1 MSSTEDKVD
10 LNKKVE
16 AAEAAMKKYASKDT
30 VISIGGYE
38 FTPAKLM
45 IAFGIVSSVIGGLYG
60 VFETYKDYMGM
71 KKKIAEYVAPDFSE
85 YEARIIKLETDSEKV
100 VGYTRDINQ
109 NLKGDIRR
117 TETVLEGVERGS
129 KVAQRE
135 VEKAVNEV
143 RRQVEVDF
151 KEIRKQVD
159 SEIKEIRRS
168 TDSSVREMQKQV
180 DSTVQGVNERVNR
193 IERETNNEIRTIR
206 REVDDKIKKALDN
219 PLAN

>member
-1 MSSTEDKVD
+1 MSSTEDKNVD
-10 LNKKVE
+10 KKVDE
-16 AAEAAMKKYASKDT
+16 LQDAMKKYASKDT
-30 VISIGGYE
+30 VISIGGYS

-45 IAFGIVSSVIGGLYG
+45 IAFGIVSSVIGGMYG
-60 VFETYKDYMGM
+60 VFEAYKDYESM
-71 KKKIAEYVAPDFSE
+71 KKKISNYVAPDFSE
-85 YEARIIKLETDSEKV
+85 YEARIIKLEENSEKV

-135 VEKAVNEV
+135 VEKDINQI
-143 RRQVEVDF
+143 RRQ
-151 KEIRKQVD
+151 ID
-159 SEIKEIRRS
+159 SEIKEIRLGTEAEIKEIRRS
-168 TDSSVREMQKQV
+168 ADSQVREMQKQV
-180 DSTVQGVNERVNR
+180 DSTVQNVNERVNR
-193 IERETNNEIRTIR
+193 IERETNAELRTIR

>member
-1 MSSTEDKVD
+1 MSSTEDKD

-16 AAEAAMKKYASKDT
+16 AAEAAMKQYASKDT
-30 VISIGGYE
+30 VISIGGYS

-45 IAFGIVSSVIGGLYG
+45 IAAGIVSSVVGGMYG

-85 YEARIIKLETDSEKV
+85 YEKRIVVLEQNLEKGV
-100 VGYTRDINQ
+100 EYTRDINT

-117 TETVLEGVERGS
+117 TESVLDNVERSS
-129 KVAQRE
+129 KSSQRE
-135 VEKAVNEV
+135 VEKSVNDV
-143 RRQVEVDF
+143 RRQVETDF

-159 SEIKEIRRS
+159 SEIKEIRRG
-168 TDSSVREMQKQV
+168 TDSQVREMQKQV
-180 DSTVQGVNERVNR
+180 DSTVQTVNERVNR
-193 IERETNNEIRTIR
+193 IERETASELRTMR
-206 REVDDKIKKALDN
+206 REMDEKIKKALDN

>member
-1 MSSTEDKVD
+1 MSSTENKD
-10 LNKKVE
+10 LNKEVE
-16 AAEAAMKKYASKDT
+16 KLEGAMKQYASKDT
-30 VISIGGYE
+30 VISIGGYS

-45 IAFGIVSSVIGGLYG
+45 IAFGIVSSVVGGMYG
-60 VFETYKDYMGM
+60 VFEAYKDYESM
-71 KKKIAEYVAPDFSE
+71 KKKIANYVAPDFSE
-85 YEARIIKLETDSEKV
+85 YEARIIKLEENSEKV

-129 KVAQRE
+129 KTAQRE
-135 VEKAVNEV
+135 VEKDIN
-143 RRQVEVDF
+143 D
-151 KEIRKQVD
+151 IRKQID

-168 TDSSVREMQKQV
+168 SDSAVREMQKQV
-180 DSTVQGVNERVNR
+180 DATVQGVNERVNR
-193 IERETNNEIRTIR
+193 IERETNSELRTIR

>member
-1 MSSTEDKVD
+1 MSEGKVD
-10 LNKKVE
+10 VNKKVDELE
-16 AAEAAMKKYASKDT
+16 AAAKKYASKDT

-45 IAFGIVSSVIGGLYG
+45 IAFGIISSTLGGLYG

-71 KKKIAEYVAPDFSE
+71 KKKIADYVAPDFSE
-85 YEARIIKLETDSEKV
+85 YESRIIKLEENSEKV

-117 TETVLEGVERGS
+117 TEGVLENVERGT
-129 KVAQRE
+129 KTAQRE
-135 VEKAVNEV
+135 VEKDINEF
-143 RRQVEVDF
+143 RRQVDG
-151 KEIRKQVD
+151 
-159 SEIKEIRRS
+159 EIKEIRRGAES
-168 TDSSVREMQKQV
+168 QVREMQKQV

-193 IERETNNEIRTIR
+193 IERETSAELRTIR
-206 REVDDKIKKALDN
+206 REVDEKIKKALDN

>member
-45 IAFGIVSSVIGGLYG
+45 IAFGIVSSVVGGLYG
-60 VFETYKDYMGM
+60 CFEAYNDYMGM
-71 KKKIAEYVAPDFSE
+71 KKKIANYIAPDFSE
-85 YEARIIKLETDSEKV
+85 YEARIIKLEENSEKV

-117 TETVLEGVERGS
+117 TEGVLENVERGS

-135 VEKAVNEV
+135 VEKDIN
-143 RRQVEVDF
+143 
-151 KEIRKQVD
+151 EIRRTID
-159 SEIKEIRRS
+159 GEIKEIRRS
-168 TDSSVREMQKQV
+168 TDSQVREMQKQV
-180 DSTVQGVNERVNR
+180 DATVQNVNERVNR
-193 IERETNNEIRTIR
+193 IERDTNGELRAIR

>member
-45 IAFGIVSSVIGGLYG
+45 IAAGIVSSVIGGMYG

-85 YEARIIKLETDSEKV
+85 YEARIIKLEENSEKV

-117 TETVLEGVERGS
+117 TEGVLDNVERGS
-129 KVAQRE
+129 KIAQRE
-135 VEKAVNEV
+135 VEKDIN
-143 RRQVEVDF
+143 D
-151 KEIRKQVD
+151 IRKTID
-159 SEIKEIRRS
+159 GEIKEIRKS

-180 DSTVQGVNERVNR
+180 DSTVQSVNERVNR
-193 IERETNNEIRTIR
+193 IERETNNELRAIR

>member
-1 MSSTEDKVD
+1 MAENKNID
-10 LNKKVE
+10 KKVE
-16 AAEAAMKKYASKDT
+16 EFEGAMKRFASKDT
-30 VISIGGYE
+30 VISIGGYS

-45 IAFGIVSSVIGGLYG
+45 IAFGIVSSVIGGMYG
-60 VFETYKDYMGM
+60 VFEAYKDYESM
-71 KKKIAEYVAPDFSE
+71 KKKIANYVAPDFSE
-85 YEARIIKLETDSEKV
+85 YEARIIKLEENSEKV

-135 VEKAVNEV
+135 VEKDINDI
-143 RRQVEVDF
+143 RRQIDV
-151 KEIRKQVD
+151 
-159 SEIKEIRRS
+159 EIKEIRRS
-168 TDSSVREMQKQV
+168 ADSQVREMQKQV
-180 DSTVQGVNERVNR
+180 DSTVQNVNERVNR
-193 IERETNNEIRTIR
+193 IERETNAELRTIR

>member
-45 IAFGIVSSVIGGLYG
+45 IAFGIVSSVVGGLYG
-60 VFETYKDYMGM
+60 CFEAYNDYMGM
-71 KKKIAEYVAPDFSE
+71 KKKIANYVAPDFSE
-85 YEARIIKLETDSEKV
+85 YEARIIKLEENSEKV

-117 TETVLEGVERGS
+117 TEGVLENVERGS

-135 VEKAVNEV
+135 VEKDIN
-143 RRQVEVDF
+143 
-151 KEIRKQVD
+151 EIRRTID
-159 SEIKEIRRS
+159 GEIKEIRRS
-168 TDSSVREMQKQV
+168 TDSQVREMQKQV
-180 DSTVQGVNERVNR
+180 DSTVQNVNERVNR
-193 IERETNNEIRTIR
+193 IERDTNAELRAIR

>member
-1 MSSTEDKVD
+1 MSSIENNLD
-10 LNKKVE
+10 KKVE
-16 AAEAAMKKYASKDT
+16 DLEKLQKQYMSKDT
-30 VISIGGYE
+30 VISIGGYS

-45 IAFGIVSSVIGGLYG
+45 IAAGIISSVLGGLYG

-85 YEARIIKLETDSEKV
+85 YEARIVRLEENSEKV

-129 KVAQRE
+129 KTAQRE
-135 VEKAVNEV
+135 VEKDVNDI
-143 RRQVEVDF
+143 RRQIDG
-151 KEIRKQVD
+151 
-159 SEIKEIRRS
+159 EIKEIRRS
-168 TDSSVREMQKQV
+168 TDSQVREMQKQV
-180 DSTVQGVNERVNR
+180 DTTVQTVNERVNR
-193 IERETNNEIRTIR
+193 IERDTNTELRTIR

>member
-1 MSSTEDKVD
+1 MSNTD
-10 LNKKVE
+10 LNKEIEKLE
-16 AAEAAMKKYASKDT
+16 QAQKQYMSKNT
-30 VISIGGYE
+30 VISIGGYS

-45 IAFGIVSSVIGGLYG
+45 IAAGIISSVVGGMYG
-60 VFETYKDYMGM
+60 VFEAYKDYENM
-71 KKKIAEYVAPDFSE
+71 KKKIANYVAPDFSD

-135 VEKAVNEV
+135 VEKDINEI
-143 RRQVEVDF
+143 RRQIDV
-151 KEIRKQVD
+151 
-159 SEIKEIRRS
+159 EIKEIRKS
-168 TDSSVREMQKQV
+168 TDTSVREMQKQV

-193 IERETNNEIRTIR
+193 IERDTNAELRTIR

>member
-1 MSSTEDKVD
+1 MSNTEDKVD
-10 LNKKVE
+10 INKKVE

-45 IAFGIVSSVIGGLYG
+45 IAAGIVSSVVGGLYG
-60 VFETYKDYMGM
+60 AFETYNDYMGM
-71 KKKIAEYVAPDFSE
+71 KKKIANYVAPDFSE

-117 TETVLEGVERGS
+117 LEGVVETVEREGKIS
-129 KVAQRE
+129 NRE
-135 VEKAVNEV
+135 VEKAVNEI
-143 RRQVEVDF
+143 RRSVDTDS
-151 KEIRKQVD
+151 KEIRRTVD

-168 TDSSVREMQKQV
+168 TDGQVREMQKQV
-180 DSTVQGVNERVNR
+180 DATVQAVNERVNR
-193 IERETNNEIRTIR
+193 IERETSGELRTIR

>member
-1 MSSTEDKVD
+1 MSSTENKD
-10 LNKKVE
+10 LNKKVDELE
-16 AAEAAMKKYASKDT
+16 AAAKKYASKDT
-30 VISIGGYE
+30 VISIGGYS

-45 IAFGIVSSVIGGLYG
+45 IAFGIVSSLIGGLYG

-71 KKKIAEYVAPDFSE
+71 KKKIADYVAPDFSE

-117 TETVLEGVERGS
+117 TEGVLENVERGS

-135 VEKAVNEV
+135 VEKDIN
-143 RRQVEVDF
+143 D
-151 KEIRKQVD
+151 IRKTID
-159 SEIKEIRRS
+159 GEIKEIRRS
-168 TDSSVREMQKQV
+168 ADSQVREMQKQV
-180 DSTVQGVNERVNR
+180 DATVQSVNERVNR
-193 IERETNNEIRTIR
+193 IERETNAELRTIR

>member
-60 VFETYKDYMGM
+60 CFEAYNDYMKM

-85 YEARIIKLETDSEKV
+85 YEARIIKLEADNEKML
-100 VGYTRDINQ
+100 GYTRDINQ

-117 TETVLEGVERGS
+117 TEGVLEGVERSS

-135 VEKAVNEV
+135 VERAVNEV

-159 SEIKEIRRS
+159 TEIKEIRRS
-168 TDSSVREMQKQV
+168 TDSQVREMQKQV
-180 DSTVQGVNERVNR
+180 DATVQNVNERVNR
-193 IERETNNEIRTIR
+193 IERDTNGELRAIR